1 MGNIIIKGQRG
12 ALLYPCI
19 FLSCFSCFSCLSMG
33 RLGYS
38 LDLVILTVH
47 TSNALIRSI
56 SACNKSNISI
66 LLGRLHWFL

>member
-1 MGNIIIKGQRG
+1 MGNIIIQGQRG

-38 LDLVILTVH
+38 LDLVI
-47 TSNALIRSI
+47 
-56 SACNKSNISI
+56 
-66 LLGRLHWFL
+66 